1 MENAG
6 VAENPRAIKNACLLF
21 LIHKPRN
28 FCFDKRMDDNTKRF
42 IVNALTFGRV
52 PFVVFFMLLA
62 VVEAYQPSAWLAVAA
77 TVSLAIA
84 SLTDLYDGKLARKWN
99 VVSKFGAM
107 ADPLMDK
114 VFYLVVF
121 PTLLW
126 LLGRQPGEEIHA
138 LVMLVFT
145 VLYILRDQW
154 VTFLRS
160 VGSLYNADC
169 SANWL
174 GKFRTAASFPAACII
189 YVYVAFHPCFL
200 PQALIFVL
208 EALLIVVNFWSI
220 VVYTQQYMPYLKEA
234 LGKK

>member
-1 MENAG
+1 
-6 VAENPRAIKNACLLF
+6 
-21 LIHKPRN
+21 
-28 FCFDKRMDDNTKRF
+28 MDDKAKRQ

-52 PFVVFFMLLA
+52 PFVAVFMVLA
-62 VVEAYQPSAWLAVAA
+62 IVQAYWPGQRWMAIVA
-77 TVSLAIA
+77 TVSLGIA
-84 SLTDLYDGKLARKWN
+84 ALTDLFDGWLARKWC

-126 LLGRQPGEEIHA
+126 LLGRQPGEGAHA

-160 VGSLYNADC
+160 VGSLFNADC
-169 SANWL
+169 RANWL
-174 GKFRTAASFPAACII
+174 GKFRTAASFPAACVI
-189 YVYVAFHPCFL
+189 YVYASLKPFFL
-200 PQALIFVL
+200 PQALMYAI
-208 EALLIVVNFWSI
+208 EAFLIVVNLWSI
-220 VVYTQQYMPYLKEA
+220 VVYTRQYMPYIKQA
-234 LGKK
+234 LR